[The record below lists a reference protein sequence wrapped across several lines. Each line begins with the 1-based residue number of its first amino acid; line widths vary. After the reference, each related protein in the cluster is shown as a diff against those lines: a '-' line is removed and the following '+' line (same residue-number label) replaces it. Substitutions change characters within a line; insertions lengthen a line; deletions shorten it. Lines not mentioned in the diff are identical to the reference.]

1 MAIRHE
7 AVVDNWSVIVSG
19 GAGHGQN
26 VLNNIEQEIKEA
38 NMPNVTTGQQDISG
52 GIFGSKRKFLCVNHN
67 HLRDYR
73 IYIGARDYGTHL
85 DVGWYMTI
93 QPGFLKR
100 NISKY
105 TTGSPQALSWQID
118 FFSQQDLHAFVTVIH
133 HIVKQ
138 VAEGLFEELK
148 LDPSGL
154 RDARSKGFLA
164 VW

>member
-7 AVVDNWSVIVSG
+7 AVVDNWNVIIEQGAGRGHTLLTTVEQQIKESNLPNVSSGMHDVSG
-19 GAGHGQN
+19 G
-26 VLNNIEQEIKEA
+26 L
-38 NMPNVTTGQQDISG
+38 
-52 GIFGSKRKFLCVNHN
+52 FGAKRRFLCVNHT

-85 DVGWYMTI
+85 DVGWYLTI

-105 TTGSPQALSWQID
+105 TTGNPQALSWQID
-118 FFSQQDLHAFVTVIH
+118 FFSQQDLHAFVTVAH
-133 HIVKQ
+133 HCVKRATE
-138 VAEGLFEELK
+138 VLFEELK

-154 RDARSKGFLA
+154 SNARSKGFLS